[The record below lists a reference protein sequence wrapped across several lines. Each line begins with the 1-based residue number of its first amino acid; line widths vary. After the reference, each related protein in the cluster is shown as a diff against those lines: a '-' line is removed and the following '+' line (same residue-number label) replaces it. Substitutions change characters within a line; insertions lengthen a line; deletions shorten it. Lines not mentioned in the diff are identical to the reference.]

1 LTHYPCSPSYI
12 GALSLPDILCVVTR
26 LITLPPHYRP
36 PSVTV
41 PQIFTA
47 HTHRLQ
53 DLHHRW
59 RRTACRS
66 LCPKR
71 AQHQVRGSEGLLQA
85 ACVAPSCPSSA
96 PTRARLVVVEQGS
109 RLRTHRVTPKAASRC
124 AHANAI
130 RLHCAIRLRATDD
143 DRRSDHR
150 RRALC
155 SRRMTFTRRALPRVG
170 SRGVGTVA
178 HYRQHPS
185 AAAHYSPKKHS
196 AMVRPASR
204 TSARRLACSRRRA
217 CELPHSLLCFSQA
230 MHTRTISAPC
240 PRARSLTLASRRRRV
255 MPLRRDQCSPWHAAR
270 ASSRPNTPKR
280 GRQNTVPGA

>member
-1 LTHYPCSPSYI
+1 MRLLTHYPCSPSYI
-12 GALSLPDILCVVTR
+12 GALSLPDILSVASR

-71 AQHQVRGSEGLLQA
+71 AQHQVWGSEGLLQA
-85 ACVAPSCPSSA
+85 ARMAPSCPSSA

-109 RLRTHRVTPKAASRC
+109 RLRTHRVTPKVASRC

-155 SRRMTFTRRALPRVG
+155 SRRMTFTRCELPRVG

-185 AAAHYSPKKHS
+185 AAAHCSPKKHTY
-196 AMVRPASR
+196 VRWCRPHR
-204 TSARRLACSRRRA
+204 GRRRA
-217 CELPHSLLCFSQA
+217 ASHARGAVRANCRTLCFVFRGRC
-230 MHTRTISAPC
+230 TP
-240 PRARSLTLASRRRRV
+240 ARSARPVPVHAL
-255 MPLRRDQCSPWHAAR
+255 LRWHHAA
-270 ASSRPNTPKR
+270 
-280 GRQNTVPGA
+280 GG